1 MTRFKKTVLDNGATV
16 VTEENPHSN
25 AVACGVWINTGTRHE
40 KAHEM
45 GISHFLEHM
54 VFKGTKRRTAFQLSR
69 ALEAVGG
76 ELNAFTTR
84 EYTCY
89 HTLSLPEHLG
99 LCLDVL
105 SDLALNATF
114 PSHELELERGVVLQE
129 IAAAQENYEEYLYDS
144 FFERYFAGSPLG
156 FPILGNERTIS
167 SISRAQVRKKYMQ
180 KYAGGRL
187 VISVAGQLDHQYV
200 VDTLSKTIGRN
211 KGKARAVRTEKARIT
226 PFCDVVEKDSDQV
239 HILVGLPAPSFLDQ
253 TRFDGFIFNA
263 VLGGGMTSRLYQKI
277 REKRGLVY
285 SIYSSMNTFI
295 DLGLINIYASTSE
308 RNFKRV
314 FSLILSELKRVV
326 EKGILASEMKLFK
339 TQVRGSILLGADDVE
354 SRMNSLGVNEMVFG
368 RYRPI
373 EDIIAEVEATDSDS
387 LKTYL
392 KKKVPLHRKG
402 VLVLGPQGTSRH
414 LPWMRELCHE
424 YS

>member
-1 MTRFKKTVLDNGATV
+1 MTRFKKTLLDNGATV

-25 AVACGVWINTGTRHE
+25 AVACGVWVNTGTRHE

-54 VFKGTKRRTAFQLSR
+54 VFKGTRRRSAFQLAR

-105 SDLALNATF
+105 ADISLNATF
-114 PSHELELERGVVLQE
+114 PPNELELERGVILQE
-129 IAAAQENYEEYLYDS
+129 IAAAQENYEEYLYDT

-156 FPILGNERTIS
+156 FPILGNEATIS
-167 SISRAQVRKKYMQ
+167 SISRAQIRDKYLQ
-180 KYAGGRL
+180 KYGGRGL
-187 VISVAGQLDHQYV
+187 VISVAGQLDHQHV
-200 VDTLSKTIGRN
+200 VDTLAKTIGRHR
-211 KGKARAVRTEKARIT
+211 GRARPVKTEKARYK
-226 PFCDVVEKDSDQV
+226 PFCDIIEKDSDQV

-263 VLGGGMTSRLYQKI
+263 LLGGGMTSRLYQKI

-308 RNFKRV
+308 KNFKQV
-314 FSLILSELKRVV
+314 LTLILSELSRVTRN
-326 EKGILASEMKLFK
+326 GITDSELKLFK
-339 TQVRGSILLGADDVE
+339 TQVRGGILLGSDDVE

-368 RYRPI
+368 RYRPVEEI
-373 EDIIAEVEATDSDS
+373 VSEVEATDSRS
-387 LKTYL
+387 LANYL

-402 VLVLGPQGTSRH
+402 VLVLGPQGTRRH
-414 LPWMRELCHE
+414 LPWLKELCRE
-424 YS
+424 YV